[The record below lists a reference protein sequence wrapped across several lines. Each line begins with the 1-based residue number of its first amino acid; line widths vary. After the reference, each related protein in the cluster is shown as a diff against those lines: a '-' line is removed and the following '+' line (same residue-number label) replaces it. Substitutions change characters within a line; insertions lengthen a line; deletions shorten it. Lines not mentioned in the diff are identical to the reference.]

1 MADKVLENIL
11 VEVKEAKFFSIL
23 VDETPDAA
31 HQEQVTFILRYVN
44 SQCTVQE
51 RFIGLLQVS
60 KTDSQSLLQSVKE
73 MLLKHELQLENVRG
87 QGYDGAAA
95 MSGQYSGLQSRIM
108 AENDKAIYVH
118 CHAHILNLV
127 LVDTCSKNTTARDFF
142 GTVQSLYEF
151 FSASSK
157 RHTIFMKAQEEI
169 NIPHPVTLKRLSDT
183 RWSCRVDSL
192 RAIKASLSAL
202 INALEIVIEEEKNG
216 KVACEARGLLMH
228 IKKFEFIMAFEV
240 LLDLLMHTK
249 SLSDYLQQK
258 DLDFVSATDMITSLQ
273 EVLQN
278 KRSEGSYDEYFSKA
292 EAKCAELEIDEPLL
306 LPKRRRVSTRVDETP
321 GNQFHHQSAKD
332 YYRVEFYYGTLD
344 LMLNGLKTRFSHA
357 SCEILRAFAALHP
370 SKLSADNNSGMM
382 TLGDFYKND
391 LDQASLLA
399 EYQVF
404 RRHAEFHT
412 CASISEVLQLLCQK
426 NLLTAYP
433 NVACLYRLCLTLPVT
448 TASAERSFSKLKLTK
463 TALRSTMGESR
474 LSALLLLSV
483 ERELTDKVDFNSVID
498 AFASLRQRR
507 VAL

>member
-1 MADKVLENIL
+1 
-11 VEVKEAKFFSIL
+11 
-23 VDETPDAA
+23 
-31 HQEQVTFILRYVN
+31 
-44 SQCTVQE
+44 
-51 RFIGLLQVS
+51 
-60 KTDSQSLLQSVKE
+60 
-73 MLLKHELQLENVRG
+73 
-87 QGYDGAAA
+87 
-95 MSGQYSGLQSRIM
+95 M

-127 LVDTCSKNTTARDFF
+127 LVDTCSKNTTTRDFF

-151 FSASSK
+151 FLASSR

-169 NIPHPVTLKRLSDT
+169 NVPHPVTLKRLSDT

-202 INALEIVIEEEKNG
+202 INALEVVIEEKRNG
-216 KVACEARGLLMH
+216 KVACEARGLLLH
-228 IKKFEFIMAFEV
+228 VKKFDFIMAFEV

-278 KRSEGSYDEYFSKA
+278 KRCEGSYDEYFIKA

-306 LPKRRRVSTRVDETP
+306 LLKHRRVSTTIDGTP
-321 GNQFHHQSAKD
+321 GSQFHHQSAKD

-344 LMLNGLKTRFSHA
+344 LMLNGLENCFSHA

-370 SKLSADNNSGMM
+370 SKLSADNTSGIK

-391 LDQASLLA
+391 LDKVSLA

-404 RRHAEFHT
+404 QRHAEFHT
-412 CASISEVLQLLCQK
+412 CASISEVLKLLSEES
-426 NLLTAYP
+426 P
-433 NVACLYRLCLTLPVT
+433 ICLSKCCMPVQTLPNT
-448 TASAERSFSKLKLTK
+448 FCDYCFS
-463 TALRSTMGESR
+463 R
-474 LSALLLLSV
+474 
-483 ERELTDKVDFNSVID
+483 
-498 AFASLRQRR
+498 AFFL
-507 VAL
+507 